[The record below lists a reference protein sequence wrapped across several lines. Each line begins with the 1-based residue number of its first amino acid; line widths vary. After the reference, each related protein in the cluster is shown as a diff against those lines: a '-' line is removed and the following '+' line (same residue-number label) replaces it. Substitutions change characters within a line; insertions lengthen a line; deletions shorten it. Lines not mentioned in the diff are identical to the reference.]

1 MNKKTLLVLGILVT
15 GTLIVTSLGM
25 CRTEVSSQR
34 IRVKA
39 PNFSLQDTSGKTF
52 KLSNQ
57 IGSPVIIF
65 FGTTWCPACRAEIPQ
80 FKELFD
86 QYASRGLKC
95 IYIDINESASKVARF
110 ARENSFPYIVLV
122 DPNGSVAEDYD
133 IIGVPTIT
141 LIDKDGYLTG
151 IAHRIR
157 DLPIDAT
164 FLPNNR

>member
-1 MNKKTLLVLGILVT
+1 VPNGSFFPTHQSESAEF
-15 GTLIVTSLGM
+15 LIAGHLWKNIQAQQSDRKS
-25 CRTEVSSQR
+25 C
-34 IRVKA
+34 
-39 PNFSLQDTSGKTF
+39 DH
-52 KLSNQ
+52 
-57 IGSPVIIF
+57 F